1 MTDLPPPHSGS
12 PWANRNLRHRSFRG
26 QNLTGADFSGS
37 DLRGCDFSKAQ
48 LQHADFRQVKAGLTR
63 RQLGVQI
70 AIALGV
76 ALWMGHIVSQLV
88 ISSLGQTMDDRAWQ
102 FVILLYVVLGLAG
115 LSNALQNRAARPRRS
130 LAILAGAL
138 PVALLGFFYAG
149 TASDNNPTV
158 AIIGALVGAA
168 IGIGV
173 GTGRRF
179 YVVTAAAGA
188 VCAYAFTFWLGST
201 AIALL
206 TVQKLL
212 WGIPISILT
221 CCCLWLTWRCCG
233 LILYRIQQTVGTSF
247 RGADLTHAKFDQMP
261 LANTDFSTAV
271 GYSDEIV

>member
-1 MTDLPPPHSGS
+1 MTDSPLPHSGS

-48 LQHADFRQVKAGLTR
+48 LQHANFRQVKAGLTR

-102 FVILLYVVLGLAG
+102 FVVLLYVVLGLAG
-115 LSNALQNRAARPRRS
+115 LSNALQNRAVLPRRS

-138 PVALLGFFYAG
+138 PVALVGFFYAG

-158 AIIGALVGAA
+158 AAIGAVVGAA
-168 IGIGV
+168 IGIAGS
-173 GTGRRF
+173 GRRF
-179 YVVTAAAGA
+179 YVITTAAGA
-188 VCAYAFTFWLGST
+188 VCAYGFTFWLGST
-201 AIALL
+201 AIALM
-206 TVQKLL
+206 TVQRFV
-212 WGIPISILT
+212 WGIPIAILT
-221 CCCLWLTWRCCG
+221 CCWLWLTWRCCC
-233 LILYRIQQTVGTSF
+233 LILDRIQQTIGTSF

-261 LANTDFSTAV
+261 LPNTDFSHAV
-271 GYSDEIV
+271 GYSDEAS